1 MIRINLLPHR
11 QLKREQR
18 KKQMAVGAGIAVAF
32 GLVVGLL
39 GHTYLSGRVDMQRM
53 RNAYLAEETKKLD
66 AQIEKIK
73 AIKEQTA
80 DLMARKQVV
89 EGLQTNRAESVHLI
103 DQLVRQLPEGVW
115 IKTVKQTGQV
125 VNIVGYAQTNG
136 RISTL
141 MRNLDSSEWLEK
153 PELVEI
159 KAVALN
165 NNPISEFGMNVR
177 VKRAQVEVPVSGQKG
192 AKTKKDKAA

>member
-18 KKQMAVGAGIAVAF
+18 KKQMAVGAGIAVAI

-39 GHTYLSGRVDMQRM
+39 GHTYLSGRVDTQRM

-177 VKRAQVEVPVSGQKG
+177 VKRAHVEAPEAGQKG
-192 AKTKKDKAA
+192 GKTKKDKAA

>member
-18 KKQMAVGAGIAVAF
+18 KKQMAVGAGIAVAI

-39 GHTYLSGRVDMQRM
+39 GHTYLSGRVDTQRM

-177 VKRAQVEVPVSGQKG
+177 VKRAQVEAPEAGQKG
-192 AKTKKDKAA
+192 GKTKKDKAA

>member
-18 KKQMAVGAGIAVAF
+18 KKQMSVGAGIAVAI

-39 GHTYLSGRVDMQRM
+39 GHTYLSGRVDTQRT
-53 RNAYLAEETKKLD
+53 RNAYLAEETQKLD
-66 AQIEKIK
+66 EQIEKIK

-89 EGLQTNRAESVHLI
+89 EGLQTNRSESVHLI
-103 DQLVRQLPEGVW
+103 DQLVRQIPEGVW

-141 MRNLDSSEWLEK
+141 MRNFDSSEWLEK

-177 VKRAQVEVPVSGQKG
+177 VKRAQAANPEDGQKG
-192 AKTKKDKAA
+192 AKKKDKAT

>member
-18 KKQMAVGAGIAVAF
+18 KKQMAVGAGIAVAI

-39 GHTYLSGRVDMQRM
+39 GHTYLSGRVDTQRM

-66 AQIEKIK
+66 AQIEKIR

-177 VKRAQVEVPVSGQKG
+177 VKRAHVEAPEAGQKG
-192 AKTKKDKAA
+192 GKTKKDKAA

>member
-1 MIRINLLPHR
+1 
-11 QLKREQR
+11 
-18 KKQMAVGAGIAVAF
+18 
-32 GLVVGLL
+32 
-39 GHTYLSGRVDMQRM
+39 
-53 RNAYLAEETKKLD
+53 
-66 AQIEKIK
+66 
-73 AIKEQTA
+73 
-80 DLMARKQVV
+80 
-89 EGLQTNRAESVHLI
+89 
-103 DQLVRQLPEGVW
+103 
-115 IKTVKQTGQV
+115 
-125 VNIVGYAQTNG
+125 
-136 RISTL
+136 

>member
-18 KKQMAVGAGIAVAF
+18 KKQMAVGAGIAVAI

-39 GHTYLSGRVDMQRM
+39 GHTYLSGRVDTQRM